1 MDSERVA
8 RYLQENPGF
17 FEQYADLL
25 SDIHIPH
32 PRGGPAIALADR
44 QVLTLRDRNKL
55 LEAKLAELLQFGEEN
70 DAIGERMHRLATV
83 LLCAADLDALL
94 GSLYYNLREDFA
106 VPHAALRVWGG
117 RDAAL
122 RGATGT
128 DGGARPEFSPVS
140 EDLKRFAASLSQP
153 FCGPGT
159 NGEAAAW
166 FGEAA
171 EHVRSV
177 AFMPL
182 REAGV
187 AGTEGACIGLL
198 ALASEDV
205 LRFYPDMG
213 TVYLKR
219 LGELASASLARFL

>member
-25 SDIHIPH
+25 SEIHIPH
-32 PRGGPAIALADR
+32 SRGGPAISLADR
-44 QVLTLRDRNKL
+44 QVVTLRERNKL

-70 DAIGERMHRLATV
+70 DAIGEKMHRLATV

-117 RDAAL
+117 RDAGGRDAVG
-122 RGATGT
+122 RDT
-128 DGGARPEFSPVS
+128 GARPEFSQVG
-140 EDLKRFAASLSQP
+140 EDLKQFSASLAQP
-153 FCGPGT
+153 FCGPDT
-159 NGEAAAW
+159 NEAAEW

-171 EHVRSV
+171 QHVRSV

-182 REAGV
+182 REAG
-187 AGTEGACIGLL
+187 AGGTEGACIGML
-198 ALASEDV
+198 ALGSEDV

-219 LGELASASLARFL
+219 LGELASAGLARFL